1 MTGKTKYD
9 LDRGNHVVYSLH
21 YHIIFVIKYR
31 RKALYNDKIRER
43 LKEIFRDLAVNLK
56 VTHYDKTGAKIE
68 ESNPV
73 EIVSMEATPDHVHL
87 LIKGTPQTDLVNL
100 VNIFK
105 GVSSRYLRKE
115 FPEIKNLLWGDSFWS
130 DSKFVMS
137 TGQVGLDVLMRYVES
152 QNEPKK
158 RA

>member
-1 MTGKTKYD
+1 MVGKTKYD

-31 RKALYNDKIRER
+31 RKALHSENIRER
-43 LKEIFRDLAVNLK
+43 LKEIFRDLAPTV
-56 VTHYDKTGAKIE
+56 G
-68 ESNPV
+68 V
-73 EIVSMEATPDHVHL
+73 EITSMEPAEDHIHL
-87 LIKGTPQTDLVNL
+87 LVKGTPQTDLVKLTNTL
-100 VNIFK
+100 K
-105 GVSSRYLRKE
+105 GVSSRYLRQE

-152 QNEPKK
+152 QSEPKK

>member
-43 LKEIFRDLAVNLK
+43 LKEIFRDLASNLK
-56 VTHYDKTGAKIE
+56 ATHYDKDGKRIE
-68 ESNPV
+68 EPNPV
-73 EIVSMEATPDHVHL
+73 EIVSMEAASDHVHL

-105 GVSSRYLRKE
+105 GVSSRYLRQE
-115 FPEIKNLLWGDSFWS
+115 FPDIKNLLWGDSFWS
-130 DSKFVMS
+130 DSKFIMS
-137 TGQVGLDVLMRYVES
+137 TGQVGLDVLMKYVES

-158 RA
+158 K